1 MDGEMISEQFIDGK
15 IQSLSVNDSGEM
27 FLTKRVKGEDSI
39 VYRCVTK
46 QWISVISVQSFFL
59 KKKFE
64 NF

>member
-1 MDGEMISEQFIDGK
+1 MTMDGEMISEQFIDGK

-46 QWISVISVQSFFL
+46 Q
-59 KKKFE
+59 
-64 NF
+64 